1 MTEIT
6 TRPPSQNEYSLIQ
19 SLYKE
24 LYEFLDSS
32 PPPVEWVTYV
42 YKQSISGE
50 RNYWLAL
57 LDSNIVG
64 FVDFKVIPFHQGSEQ
79 KFARIFDFFIR
90 PSVQRCG
97 YGTHLAR
104 KVMSSANEQGAN
116 SIELNVLPDN
126 KAALY
131 FWQSLGFSLH
141 LYALQMKI

>member
-32 PPPVEWVTYV
+32 PPPVEWVNYV
-42 YKQSISGE
+42 YEQSISGE

-57 LDSNIVG
+57 LDSNVVG

-97 YGTHLAR
+97 YGTQLAR
-104 KVMSSANEQGAN
+104 KVISSANEQGAIN
-116 SIELNVLPDN
+116 IEINVLPDN
-126 KAALY
+126 KPALD
-131 FWQSLGFSLH
+131 FWKSIGFSLH
-141 LYALQMKI
+141 LYALQMNL

>member
-6 TRPPSQNEYSLIQ
+6 TRPPSQNEYFLIQ
-19 SLYKE
+19 NLYKE

-42 YKQSISGE
+42 YEQSISGE

-57 LDSNIVG
+57 LESNIVG

-90 PSVQRCG
+90 PSVQRGG
-97 YGTHLAR
+97 YGTQLAR
-104 KVMSSANEQGAN
+104 KVISSAKEQGAIN
-116 SIELNVLPDN
+116 IEINVLPDN
-126 KAALY
+126 KAALA

-141 LYALQMKI
+141 LYALQMAV

>member
-1 MTEIT
+1 MAEIN
-6 TRPPSQNEYSLIQ
+6 TRPPSQNEYTLMEN
-19 SLYKE
+19 LYKE
-24 LYEFLDSS
+24 LYEFINSS

-42 YKQSISGE
+42 YEQSISGE

-90 PSVQRCG
+90 PSFQRCG
-97 YGTHLAR
+97 YGTQLAR
-104 KVMSSANEQGAN
+104 QVISSANEQGAI

-126 KAALY
+126 KAALN
-131 FWQSLGFSLH
+131 FWQSLGFTIH
-141 LYALQMKI
+141 LYALKMSI